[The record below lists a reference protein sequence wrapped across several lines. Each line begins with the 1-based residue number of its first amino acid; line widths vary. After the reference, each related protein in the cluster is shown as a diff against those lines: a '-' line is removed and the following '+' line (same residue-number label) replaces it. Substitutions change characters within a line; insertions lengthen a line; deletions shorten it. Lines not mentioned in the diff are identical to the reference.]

1 MYHSA
6 PDSIDPQALLDELFP
21 LCRSLSGYGYDQSL
35 DILARYIP
43 FTIEEYASGSKVFDW
58 TVPPRWELDHAVL
71 KDSHGRVIL
80 DATENSLHVLNYSQ
94 SFKGRISRAELES
107 HLYSDPTRPQLIPYV
122 MSYYNDR
129 WGFCLSHEQR
139 QSLTDDCYEVDIAAR
154 KVAGTIKVGVCDL
167 QGKSE
172 RIVQLSSYLC
182 HPSMLNNEL
191 SGPLAQVYLYHLLRA
206 QPERYYTYRFVINP
220 ETIGSLCYI
229 SAHLTE
235 LQERLEY
242 GLVLSCLCSYYKNGR
257 GKESI
262 NPLDLRALNNLEAQA
277 RLYPQQEA
285 SPPPTQGMPI
295 ENATISATPQPDALN
310 QQYFKLQQQLQQQL
324 QESINPNFLPVT
336 LSFQRTRQSVV
347 DELHF
352 VFDQQKQQKLQ
363 TLEVSAPS
371 ASQSIG
377 SSLRNRMTARSNAD
391 AGANSPDTLL
401 AQKLTHQNEPRLLK
415 QWQQALCNDE
425 LCYTHGIYS
434 KKRLLSDEE
443 RMALY
448 LLRRHDYGT
457 QHGISSAMLDQV
469 LPLSQAY
476 TFAYSRPIDQFLS
489 QLAHS
494 QGDSV
499 SLHRFAL
506 MGSDERQ
513 YNSPRVN
520 LPVVQVTRVK
530 FDTYPEYHS
539 SGDNQELFALD
550 SILDAALKIW
560 RLLQLYEQQQ
570 HKFICQVKGEPQLG
584 KRGLYPDLHSDVGN
598 KEQYERNVRALQ
610 QVLTVLSLSDG
621 SFTFDELQQSAG
633 CTPFEL
639 SSLLE
644 KLQHHGLIK

>member
-1 MYHSA
+1 MSQSA
-6 PDSIDPQALLDELFP
+6 PDFIDPQALIDELFP

-35 DILARYIP
+35 DILKRYIP
-43 FTIEEYASGSKVFDW
+43 FHVEEYASGSKVFDW

-71 KDSHGRVIL
+71 KDSHGRVII
-80 DATENSLHVLNYSQ
+80 DAAQNSLHVLNYSQ
-94 SFKGRISRAELES
+94 SFKGRVSRAELES

-122 MSYYNDR
+122 ISYYNDR

-154 KVAGTIKVGVCDL
+154 KVAGPLKVGVCEL
-167 QGKSE
+167 SGQSE

-191 SGPLAQVYLYHLLRA
+191 SGPLALVYLYHLLRA

-229 SAHLTE
+229 AAHYEELT
-235 LQERLEY
+235 ERLEY
-242 GLVLSCLCSYYKNGR
+242 GVVLTCLGSFYKNAH
-257 GKESI
+257 GKDSI
-262 NPLDLRALNNLEAQA
+262 SPLDLRDLNSLEALM
-277 RLYPQQEA
+277 RLYRPQD
-285 SPPPTQGMPI
+285 SQGCPQRAQYQKSQAAAD
-295 ENATISATPQPDALN
+295 ATNGVPQPAA
-310 QQYFKLQQQLQQQL
+310 LQQQFFKMQQQL
-324 QESINPNFLPVT
+324 LQQLQDSINPNFLPLP

-352 VFDQQKQQKLQ
+352 VFAQQHQPQQQQLLQ
-363 TLEVSAPS
+363 TPATPAFSRGAGK
-371 ASQSIG
+371 AS
-377 SSLRNRMTARSNAD
+377 
-391 AGANSPDTLL
+391 SPDVLL
-401 AQKLTHQNEPRLLK
+401 AQKLTQQKEPALLEK
-415 QWQQALCNDE
+415 WQQE
-425 LCYTHGIYS
+425 LQSSELSYNHGIYS

-448 LLRRHDYGT
+448 LLKRHDYGT

-476 TFAYSRPIDQFLS
+476 TFAYSRAIDQFLS

-520 LPVVQVTRVK
+520 LPVVQVTRVQ

>member
-154 KVAGTIKVGVCDL
+154 KVAGTIKVGACDL

-191 SGPLAQVYLYHLLRA
+191 SGPLALVYLYHLLRA

-295 ENATISATPQPDALN
+295 ENATISAP
-310 QQYFKLQQQLQQQL
+310 
-324 QESINPNFLPVT
+324 
-336 LSFQRTRQSVV
+336 
-347 DELHF
+347 H
-352 VFDQQKQQKLQ
+352 
-363 TLEVSAPS
+363 
-371 ASQSIG
+371 
-377 SSLRNRMTARSNAD
+377 SLM
-391 AGANSPDTLL
+391 P
-401 AQKLTHQNEPRLLK
+401 
-415 QWQQALCNDE
+415 
-425 LCYTHGIYS
+425 
-434 KKRLLSDEE
+434 
-443 RMALY
+443 
-448 LLRRHDYGT
+448 
-457 QHGISSAMLDQV
+457 
-469 LPLSQAY
+469 
-476 TFAYSRPIDQFLS
+476 
-489 QLAHS
+489 
-494 QGDSV
+494 
-499 SLHRFAL
+499 
-506 MGSDERQ
+506 
-513 YNSPRVN
+513 
-520 LPVVQVTRVK
+520 
-530 FDTYPEYHS
+530 
-539 SGDNQELFALD
+539 
-550 SILDAALKIW
+550 
-560 RLLQLYEQQQ
+560 
-570 HKFICQVKGEPQLG
+570 
-584 KRGLYPDLHSDVGN
+584 
-598 KEQYERNVRALQ
+598 
-610 QVLTVLSLSDG
+610 
-621 SFTFDELQQSAG
+621 
-633 CTPFEL
+633 
-639 SSLLE
+639 
-644 KLQHHGLIK
+644 